1 MPLRSA
7 IYFGRTIEKIIEPKV
22 LYRSGLIKI
31 PTPEFFVFYNG
42 EKPYPDKKILKLS
55 DSYLEKS
62 SDPMLELSVKVININ
77 LPRENPILAQ
87 CRPLYDSFYWLS
99 LSRGLLLHIPLQ
111 YSTFCCT
118 SRYSTSEKC
127 GLSRLN
133 TFSPSSPTTI
143 VTAQKYTVSFGL
155 SQNQFPVSMLSRYPA
170 TT

>member
-42 EKPYPDKKILKLS
+42 EKPYPDEKILKLS

-77 LPRENPILAQ
+77 LPTENPILAQ
-87 CRPLYDSFYWLS
+87 CRPLYE
-99 LSRGLLLHIPLQ
+99 
-111 YSTFCCT
+111 YSWF
-118 SRYSTSEKC
+118 
-127 GLSRLN
+127 
-133 TFSPSSPTTI
+133 I
-143 VTAQKYTVSFGL
+143 Q
-155 SQNQFPVSMLSRYPA
+155 
-170 TT
+170 